1 MKRRERQK
9 TLLLNGSNLMA
20 VDLNMHQNLAD
31 PDESKTS
38 NASVETRFP
47 LC

>member
-1 MKRRERQK
+1 MKRRASA
-9 TLLLNGSNLMA
+9 NGSNLMA
-20 VDLNMHQNLAD
+20 VDLNMHQNFIKNLAD

-38 NASVETRFP
+38 NASVETCFL